1 MYIDEILYFQD
12 VLSVPDIIIS
22 IHLRQAAKYQPTPG
36 G

>member
-12 VLSVPDIIIS
+12 VQSVPVIIIS

>member
-12 VLSVPDIIIS
+12 VLSTPDIIIS
-22 IHLRQAAKYQPTPG
+22 IHLRLAAKYQPTPG